1 LGKRFWTTEKNKA
14 YDAAMFIRFGLAFLL
29 TLCLSLQAFA
39 CSCAYS
45 DSTRDIVEAGAI
57 VVLATPV
64 GDYSTARYS
73 DGSVSPTRL
82 RIWKTYSGQTST
94 FEDIDSS
101 QHSSCAIHFPE
112 KETSLIVAWR
122 GKSGILQT
130 GFCANGGYSKS
141 QWLDYFT
148 TGKNA
153 VSWNSCV
160 MDIKN
165 AYEAGGIYQL
175 KTKECIQYV
184 EEYDAREAEYEARK
198 TAQPVLTEKQY
209 CFKNIA
215 ANYGIKIVTGFQV
228 TLEDA
233 EICEKYRAEF
243 DKTYPDQRKKAEARK
258 PASRQPGIKFVK

>member
-1 LGKRFWTTEKNKA
+1 
-14 YDAAMFIRFGLAFLL
+14 MIIRFGLAFILA
-29 TLCLSLQAFA
+29 LCLSLQAFA

-45 DSTRDIVEAGAI
+45 SSTREIVEAGAI

-101 QHSSCAIHFPE
+101 QHSSCGIQFPV
-112 KETSLIVAWR
+112 KEPSLIVAWR
-122 GKSGILQT
+122 GKSGVLQT
-130 GFCANGGYSKS
+130 SFCANGGYSKS
-141 QWLDYFT
+141 QWLEYFT

-153 VSWNSCV
+153 VSFNGCM

-165 AYEAGGIYQL
+165 AYEAGGLYQL
-175 KTKECIQYV
+175 KTKECIQHV

-198 TAQPVLTEKQY
+198 NAQPVLTEQES
-209 CFKNIA
+209 CFKKIA
-215 ANYGIKIVTGFQV
+215 TNYGIKIVTGFQV

-243 DKTYPDQRKKAEARK
+243 DKAYPDQRKKAEARK
-258 PASRQPGIKFVK
+258 PAPRQRDIKLE